1 MTTKLSETARSNGG
15 RSSSSSSSSSH
26 RLAAESLDAAS
37 QTTPSASSAPPSP
50 CPPQAHPA
58 RMAADER
65 RQQIVAV
72 AMRLFSERG
81 FRGTTTKEIAQ
92 AAGVSEA
99 IIFRHF
105 ATKDELYT
113 AIIDHKACA
122 GGLADLSRPVAEAV
136 EAEVADAIARKD
148 DRAVF
153 EGLAR
158 AMMEHHAKDP
168 DFLRLLLFSALE
180 GHQLSQMFWDRN
192 MRHLYHFLGSY
203 VAERQRDGVFRDMNP
218 LVVVRTFVGVF
229 VHHSLNNTLWDR
241 ARSILDISD
250 EEAARQFTDVILR
263 GISTADQD
271 PASRAA
277 SARRTT
283 GANEEAK
290 ARPQPPARRR
300 RARKG
305 TDAKKK

>member
-1 MTTKLSETARSNGG
+1 MSTKPPETARTS
-15 RSSSSSSSSSH
+15 
-26 RLAAESLDAAS
+26 AVALDAA
-37 QTTPSASSAPPSP
+37 ASAPHAPAAETHAP
-50 CPPQAHPA
+50 HATA

-105 ATKDELYT
+105 ATKDELYS

-122 GGLADLSRPVAEAV
+122 GGMADLSRPVAETV
-136 EAEVADAIARKD
+136 ECEVADAIERKD

-153 EGLAR
+153 EGIAR
-158 AMMEHHAKDP
+158 ALMEHHAKDP

-180 GHQLSQMFWDRN
+180 GHQLAQMFWDRN
-192 MRHLYHFLGSY
+192 MRHLYNFLGSY
-203 VAERQRDGVFRDMNP
+203 VAERHRDGVFREVNP
-218 LVVVRTFVGVF
+218 LVVVRAFVGVF

-241 ARSILDISD
+241 SRSILDISN
-250 EEAARQFTDVILR
+250 EEAAREFTDLILH
-263 GISTADQD
+263 GICSVETDAAAAA
-271 PASRAA
+271 PAAASRASGRRAGAVVAAAAAAEEDEKARPAA
-277 SARRTT
+277 SARRK
-283 GANEEAK
+283 G
-290 ARPQPPARRR
+290 ARRD
-300 RARKG
+300 G
-305 TDAKKK
+305 GAKKK